1 MAEREGFEPSRDS
14 TPLDA
19 FEAPRFGRSRT
30 SPGGAAYQPP
40 EASSRGIRRGYPRCV
55 PKIKAATVE
64 EHRLATIDRL
74 LDAFGSLVLE
84 RGYTGLSFADIA
96 QAAGLART
104 AVYNYFPDL
113 ESMLFAWTER
123 EVANAMAA
131 LEGEVR
137 GAETSAE
144 QLRIFVK
151 HQLQGFATRH
161 LPPGQ
166 EVMRFLNPETFG
178 RFMSHIEPLERI
190 VSEIIKRGLEN
201 GEFKGTDAET
211 AVPMVMACIGTKR
224 GEVASDASTLDSATD
239 QLTSFLLRALG
250 A

>member
-1 MAEREGFEPSRDS
+1 MGILEP
-14 TPLDA
+14 
-19 FEAPRFGRSRT
+19 
-30 SPGGAAYQPP
+30 
-40 EASSRGIRRGYPRCV
+40 V

-104 AVYNYFPDL
+104 AVYNYFPDI

-123 EVANAMAA
+123 EVANAITE
-131 LEGEVR
+131 LEGEVAST
-137 GAETSAE
+137 GTAAE
-144 QLRIFVK
+144 QLRIFVR
-151 HQLQGFATRH
+151 HQLKGFATRH

-178 RFMSHIEPLERI
+178 RFMSHIQPLERI
-190 VSEIIKRGLEN
+190 VNGIIEGGLER
-201 GEFKGTDAET
+201 GEFAGTDAAT

-224 GEVASDASTLDSATD
+224 GEVASDPSTLDDATD
-239 QLTSFLLRALG
+239 KLTSFLVRALSPS
-250 A
+250 

>member
-1 MAEREGFEPSRDS
+1 
-14 TPLDA
+14 
-19 FEAPRFGRSRT
+19 
-30 SPGGAAYQPP
+30 
-40 EASSRGIRRGYPRCV
+40 V

-96 QAAGLART
+96 QVAGLART

-123 EVANAMAA
+123 EVANAIAE
-131 LEGEVR
+131 LEGEV
-137 GAETSAE
+137 AQAASAGE
-144 QLRIFVK
+144 KLRIFVR
-151 HQLQGFATRH
+151 HQLAGFASRH

-166 EVMRFLNPETFG
+166 EVMRFLNPETFS
-178 RFMSHIEPLERI
+178 RFMRHIEPLERI
-190 VSEIIKRGLEN
+190 IRTIVEEGTSSK
-201 GEFKGTDAET
+201 EFAGTDPDS

-224 GEVASDASTLDSATD
+224 AEVASDPSALDDATD
-239 QLTSFLLRALG
+239 QLTAFLLRALN
-250 A
+250 AT

>member
-1 MAEREGFEPSRDS
+1 M
-14 TPLDA
+14 
-19 FEAPRFGRSRT
+19 
-30 SPGGAAYQPP
+30 
-40 EASSRGIRRGYPRCV
+40 

-123 EVANAMAA
+123 EVANAITE
-131 LEGEVR
+131 LEGEV
-137 GAETSAE
+137 AKAPAASEK
-144 QLRIFVK
+144 LRIFVR
-151 HQLQGFATRH
+151 HQLAGFASRH

-166 EVMRFLNPETFG
+166 EVMRFLNPETFE
-178 RFMSHIEPLERI
+178 RFMRHIEPLERI
-190 VSEIIKRGLEN
+190 IRTIVEDGLTS
-201 GEFKGTDAET
+201 GEFSGTDTTA

-224 GEVASDASTLDSATD
+224 SEVAADPATLEETTD
-239 QLTSFLLRALG
+239 QLTAFLLRALSSS
-250 A
+250 